1 MGKAIQ
7 PADLGFFSV
16 LAASGSLGA
25 AGRELGITTPAVS
38 KHLALMES
46 RLGVSLL
53 NRTTRR
59 MSLTQEGATYLQYA
73 RRILGEIDEME
84 QSIGV
89 AKETPRGLLRVNAT
103 LGFGRS
109 QVAPVVSRFVKRYPQ
124 VEVLLQLSV
133 DPPPLSED
141 AFDVCIRFGAP
152 PDARVIARR
161 IAPNRRLL
169 CAAPA
174 YLARH
179 GTPQVP
185 EDLARHACIGIRQG
199 REAYGLWRLSTG
211 DGRNATTTVIKTQ
224 GNLTTN
230 DGGIA
235 VNWAL
240 EGHGILMRAQWD
252 LERHLKTGRLVQ
264 VLPKYFTP
272 DADIH
277 AVYPQRY
284 LKTVRV
290 RAFVDFIAASLA
302 RDESADSG

>member
-1 MGKAIQ
+1 
-7 PADLGFFSV
+7 
-16 LAASGSLGA
+16 
-25 AGRELGITTPAVS
+25 
-38 KHLALMES
+38 
-46 RLGVSLL
+46 
-53 NRTTRR
+53 

-103 LGFGRS
+103 LGSGAPGGAGGLTLRQALPAGR
-109 QVAPVVSRFVKRYPQ
+109 
-124 VEVLLQLSV
+124 VLLQLSV

-161 IAPNRRLL
+161 IAPNRRLV

-211 DGRNATTTVIKTQ
+211 DGRNATTT
-224 GNLTTN
+224 
-230 DGGIA
+230 
-235 VNWAL
+235 
-240 EGHGILMRAQWD
+240 
-252 LERHLKTGRLVQ
+252 
-264 VLPKYFTP
+264 
-272 DADIH
+272 
-277 AVYPQRY
+277 
-284 LKTVRV
+284 
-290 RAFVDFIAASLA
+290 
-302 RDESADSG
+302 

>member
-1 MGKAIQ
+1 VGKVIQ

-16 LAASGSLGA
+16 LAAAGSLGA
-25 AGRELGITTPAVS
+25 AARELGITTPAVS

-46 RLGVSLL
+46 RLGVSLV

-84 QSIGV
+84 QSVGV
-89 AKETPRGLLRVNAT
+89 AKETPRGLLRINAT

-109 QVAPVVSRFVKRYPQ
+109 QVAPLISRFVKRYPQ
-124 VEVLLQLSV
+124 IEVLLQLSV

-174 YLARH
+174 YLATH

-185 EDLARHACIGIRQG
+185 EDLSRHACIGIRQG

-211 DGRNATTTVIKTQ
+211 DGRDATTTVVKTQ
-224 GNLTTN
+224 ASLTTN
-230 DGGIA
+230 DGEVA

-240 EGHGILMRAQWD
+240 DGHGVLMRAQWHI
-252 LERHLKTGRLVQ
+252 ERHLTTGRLVQ

-277 AVYPQRY
+277 VVYPQRY
-284 LKTVRV
+284 AKTARV
-290 RAFVDFIAASLA
+290 RAFVDFVAATFA
-302 RDESADSG
+302 RGDAAGSG